1 MRNVRCWLVVLGLW
15 SALALSIAAC
25 TDDPPA
31 KSGGDKAAADAA
43 SLCKQGGAT
52 LNAATNECLCPEAQT
67 WNGTGCVAVGTPT
80 AAAEGVPPGAN
91 DGAEKSIAAE
101 STPALMPAPAA
112 APVPAPAT
120 KAAADERLVKVCAL
134 AHARWLADD
143 GYCLC
148 PDRKVLV
155 GSTCRKLAGRMIDDV
170 CLRAVHKGTWH
181 DGGCDCPGETVFN
194 VARGGC
200 VPPVLA
206 DQSTLKASCEST
218 LNNGRWEASNVRCL
232 CPKGRVWVDELC
244 QVQQLLASQDICEG
258 AFNKGKWDL
267 AKKRCLCPG
276 GSVWLNQACQSP
288 KSIPPKQICE
298 SEANGG
304 RWNSGKRVCVCPRG
318 TSWHGATL
326 TCGVGHL
333 R

>member
-1 MRNVRCWLVVLGLW
+1 MRNARSWLVVLGLW
-15 SALALSIAAC
+15 SALALSLADC

-43 SLCKQGGAT
+43 GLCKQGGAT

-67 WNGTGCVAVGTPT
+67 WNGTGCVAVVAPAAA
-80 AAAEGVPPGAN
+80 AAAEAVPAGAN
-91 DGAEKSIAAE
+91 AVAEKSIAAAP
-101 STPALMPAPAA
+101 TLPPMPAPAA
-112 APVPAPAT
+112 APAAKGAT
-120 KAAADERLVKVCAL
+120 DERLVQVCAQ
-134 AHARWLADD
+134 AHARWLVDD
-143 GYCLC
+143 AYCLC

-200 VPPVLA
+200 VAPVLA
-206 DQSTLKASCEST
+206 DQSTLKASCESS